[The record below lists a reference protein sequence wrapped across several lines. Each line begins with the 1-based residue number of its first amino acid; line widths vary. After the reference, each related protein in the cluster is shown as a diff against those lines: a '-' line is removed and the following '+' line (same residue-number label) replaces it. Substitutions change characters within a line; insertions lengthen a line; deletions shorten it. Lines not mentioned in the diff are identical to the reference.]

1 MRAVLR
7 FALARLFAG
16 SPRDRRR
23 EPVNGHG
30 PNRRGLA
37 LALRALKREEEGVL
51 SQVMLPPALV
61 RAIVCRVCG
70 VGWTDI
76 VADVV
81 HTGQEGPA
89 RRPRQFG
96 ALRFA
101 QPGALGVHGERG
113 EHCECCARGVPGHG
127 PIHDQHTAAAGELD
141 LP

>member
-23 EPVNGHG
+23 DPVNGHG

-51 SQVMLPPALV
+51 RQVMLPPALV

-81 HTGQEGPA
+81 HGPALERPQLPLRAEGPLHA
-89 RRPRQFG
+89 VGLKPHF
-96 ALRFA
+96 
-101 QPGALGVHGERG
+101 LGSK
-113 EHCECCARGVPGHG
+113 
-127 PIHDQHTAAAGELD
+127 T
-141 LP
+141 